1 MEISVRLS
9 PGLAK
14 SSGNPRWSVVL
25 PEGATVADLLDRL
38 CAEHPDLAQQLSAT
52 VTVIS
57 GQTVDRSAPLSSGQE
72 VAFLTPISGGRF

>member
-9 PGLAK
+9 LGLAK
-14 SSGNPRWSVVL
+14 SAGSARWLVDL

-57 GQTVDRSAPLSSGQE
+57 GQTVDRSTPLSSGQE
-72 VAFLTPISGGRF
+72 IAFLTPISGGGF